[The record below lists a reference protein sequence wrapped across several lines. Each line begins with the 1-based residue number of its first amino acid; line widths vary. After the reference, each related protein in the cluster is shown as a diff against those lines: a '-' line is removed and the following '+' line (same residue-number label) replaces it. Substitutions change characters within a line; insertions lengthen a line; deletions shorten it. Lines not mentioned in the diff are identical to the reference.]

1 MVYIKITLIK
11 MIAALFSGIGFF
23 KIRFL
28 VLQKLKKN
36 IVYSNFN
43 KDYSKIINRLQINLE
58 KLNALDVGS
67 AGGFNSSGDFNS
79 KYNQYFKSILIE
91 PNSNEIKLK
100 KKYYKALWSEKCFK
114 KFYILKNKNASSFYE
129 PDIENFKIAYKKN
142 PQLVNEFKVTN
153 VVEAECD
160 TISNVLNEK
169 NIIDLDYLTIITQG
183 SELEIL
189 KGMQNYQPLL
199 IKVQAFIFPLYKNLP
214 NWTKLVDY
222 LYSKNYILISSEDI
236 GHQVT
241 QEPFQKYM
249 IFIPNFTNKSG
260 ISSILERENKFIFLL
275 LIFGQIELLKIISK
289 NLNFKFNNEI
299 QKLKDSFFN

>member
-1 MVYIKITLIK
+1 MVNIKIKLVK
-11 MIAALFSGIGFF
+11 MLAALFSVIAVLN
-23 KIRFL
+23 IRFV
-28 VLQKLKKN
+28 VLQQLKK
-36 IVYSNFN
+36 IVVYSNYN
-43 KDYSKIINRLQINLE
+43 KNYSKIIDRLKINHD

-67 AGGFNSSGDFNS
+67 AGGFNSSGDFNN

-91 PNSNEIKLK
+91 PNTDEVKLK
-100 KKYYKALWSEKCFK
+100 KKYYKALWSEECLKE
-114 KFYILKNKNASSFYE
+114 FYILENKNASSFYE

-142 PQLVNEFKVTN
+142 PILVNQFRVSE
-153 VVEAECD
+153 VVQAECD

-169 NIIDLDYLTIITQG
+169 SIKVLDYLTIITQG
-183 SELEIL
+183 SEFEIL
-189 KGMQNYQPLL
+189 KGMKNFQPLL

-214 NWTKLVDY
+214 CWTKLVDF

-236 GHQVT
+236 GQQVT

-260 ISSILERENKFIFLL
+260 TSSILKRENKFIFLL
-275 LIFGQIELLKIISK
+275 IIFGQIELLKVISEK
-289 NLNFKFNNEI
+289 LNFKFNKEI